1 VHSRREPRVGRASGA
16 FVCPDHASLLA
27 CEMLFP
33 ALRMDSAL
41 LISCRGS
48 TVVLAALAAS
58 LLGPPLAAQT
68 DPQSQ
73 RTIAMD
79 EVRMASQAEV
89 LAAGCGLKLNKKLR
103 DMLRNDAAVKLS
115 SEALSGMEEFTRTY
129 TLSLLHRHRRGICAH
144 ALEQFGLEG
153 RQMQGLLLQR

>member
-1 VHSRREPRVGRASGA
+1 MISRA
-16 FVCPDHASLLA
+16 
-27 CEMLFP
+27 
-33 ALRMDSAL
+33 
-41 LISCRGS
+41 S
-48 TVVLAALAAS
+48 TVVRTALVAFV
-58 LLGPPLAAQT
+58 LGVPLAVHA

-73 RTIAMD
+73 RNVAMD

-89 LAAGCGLKLNKKLR
+89 LAVGCGLKLNKKLR

-144 ALEQFGLEG
+144 ALEQFGVEG
-153 RQMQGLLLQR
+153 RQMQGLLLEP